1 MSVGRTID
9 LVGIEQDRRTLASEL
24 ARVAGVSTDEIDRAI
39 LANHE
44 GYPADRRNMVSTLA
58 SVAWLTALL
67 RALSQSERDVWLLET
82 GQDEETRF
90 ARLLRGR
97 IPDVGGDLAEAQAGP
112 FDVMWDG
119 NWPHG
124 VALLRLRGKIPDGA
138 RPGQVLVGSDG
149 GGTRIEIRVVA
160 DKDGVLTGD
169 VLSETWKDPP
179 FEDVWLETYRRLE
192 TAYPEA
198 VPEIRPHR

>member
-1 MSVGRTID
+1 VR
-9 LVGIEQDRRTLASEL
+9 IEHDRRTLAGEL
-24 ARVAGVSTDEIDRAI
+24 ARVAGVSTDDVDRAI
-39 LANHE
+39 LSNHE
-44 GYPADRRNMVSTLA
+44 GYPAERRNMVSTLA
-58 SVAWLTALL
+58 SVAWMTALL
-67 RALSQSERDVWLLET
+67 RSLDQSERDVWLLET
-82 GQDEETRF
+82 GQDEETRI

-97 IPDVGGDLAEAQAGP
+97 IPDVCGDLAEAQAGP

-124 VALLRLRGKIPDGA
+124 VALLRLRGQIPAGA
-138 RPGQVLVGSDG
+138 RPGQLLVGSDG

-179 FEDVWLETYRRLE
+179 FEDVWLETYRRLA
-192 TAYPEA
+192 TAYPEE
-198 VPEIRPHR
+198 VPEIRPRR

>member
-1 MSVGRTID
+1 
-9 LVGIEQDRRTLASEL
+9 
-24 ARVAGVSTDEIDRAI
+24 
-39 LANHE
+39 
-44 GYPADRRNMVSTLA
+44 MVSTLA